1 MIKGKFKVTDKGVQF
16 EDLNIEGSLRE
27 IEENLAQFAVM
38 LSTEFIDNIV
48 NSTFKDIDFIERLLI
63 ASSIK
68 KVILE
73 NFYSMTKNS
82 ASDVLKNIKVV
93 VGEDNLVKDF
103 EEFSKKYGDNE
114 NLNEFF
120 KSLL

>member
-48 NSTFKDIDFIERLLI
+48 NSTFNDIDFIERLLI
-63 ASSIK
+63 ASGIK